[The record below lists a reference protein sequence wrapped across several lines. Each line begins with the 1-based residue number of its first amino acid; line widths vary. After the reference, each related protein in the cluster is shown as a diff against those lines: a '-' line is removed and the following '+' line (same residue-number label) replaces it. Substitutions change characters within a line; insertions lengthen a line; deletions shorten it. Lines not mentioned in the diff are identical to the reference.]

1 MKQKS
6 PTLKQTC
13 IRTVLAITVML
24 LFGYIWCQP
33 SFTTKQT
40 FRRMEAYHGVAHSQ
54 IVYTNRGSID
64 TIFSTAQLDYT
75 VYSKEDVYLGQYG
88 DLYYFAA
95 IEKAPISTNNGASN
109 TFITFQPQE
118 GEMLATTWDRKNIV
132 PEHEWYPSW
141 SHFDRYIA
149 GVVTDP
155 AAAKVVAEI
164 WLDETVQTWTSLTTE
179 SLNTSY
185 GSGPPWKKTVETTEF
200 YNGMFLIYTG
210 FEFWWGTSEEI
221 LDYGYTI
228 TVYDADGNM
237 IAQHDQPMSHTQA
250 QDAISPASGMRDQTV
265 FVDGD
270 TAVVAIEN
278 TNDYDVELCAD
289 YELYYANHNNIPAE
303 PRRLDTEEDWV
314 VIPAGQ
320 TRQFTFDYVEN
331 KPINL
336 FSDKDYYNTLRCVI
350 RPVGETHGGEYWI
363 SVFAEAA

>member
-1 MKQKS
+1 
-6 PTLKQTC
+6 
-13 IRTVLAITVML
+13 
-24 LFGYIWCQP
+24 
-33 SFTTKQT
+33 
-40 FRRMEAYHGVAHSQ
+40 
-54 IVYTNRGSID
+54 
-64 TIFSTAQLDYT
+64 
-75 VYSKEDVYLGQYG
+75 
-88 DLYYFAA
+88 
-95 IEKAPISTNNGASN
+95 
-109 TFITFQPQE
+109 
-118 GEMLATTWDRKNIV
+118 
-132 PEHEWYPSW
+132 
-141 SHFDRYIA
+141 
-149 GVVTDP
+149 
-155 AAAKVVAEI
+155 
-164 WLDETVQTWTSLTTE
+164 
-179 SLNTSY
+179 
-185 GSGPPWKKTVETTEF
+185 
-200 YNGMFLIYTG
+200 
-210 FEFWWGTSEEI
+210 
-221 LDYGYTI
+221 
-228 TVYDADGNM
+228 M